1 MSERLR
7 WAFAVGGLVGAVI
20 GYRWGQ
26 AERIYR
32 KIAARVR
39 QLLIWAFGFLATYF
53 VLEIGLPQLGRKLP
67 VIYEDPYFWCL
78 VGVRVVLWALF
89 VGTLARL
96 FPSLERSAAAPL
108 SGRRF
113 RTVVIDAAE
122 GPEAEEVGPV
132 GGPGPSFVRRRLYPL
147 AA

>member
-78 VGVRVVLWALF
+78 VGVRVVFHRYHAAHVDELF

-96 FPSLERSAAAPL
+96 FASLERSAAAPL
-108 SGRRF
+108 SG
-113 RTVVIDAAE
+113 
-122 GPEAEEVGPV
+122 P
-132 GGPGPSFVRRRLYPL
+132 
-147 AA
+147 